1 MNKLLL
7 LTTIFLASC
16 MTEKQSVKKLAIIQ
30 SKYPEL
36 IAQNCADKFPIKETI
51 EVRVTI
57 THDTLKSTDT
67 LIKDTVINNEI
78 IRYVYLPG
86 QTITK
91 TIKKDSIIRLENTAN
106 LFVLESKL
114 KAANEVIIKQK
125 QLIVIGRWVGFLLM
139 IFIGVIFVFKKLL
152 K

>member
-1 MNKLLL
+1 MKYLLL
-7 LTTIFLASC
+7 LTTILFASC
-16 MTEKQSVKKLAIIQ
+16 MTEKQSVKKLAIIN

-36 IAQNCADKFPIKETI
+36 IAQNCSDKFPIRETI
-51 EVRVTI
+51 EVRETI

-78 IRYVYLPG
+78 IRYIYLPG

-91 TIKKDSIIRLENTAN
+91 TIKKDSVIRLENTAK

-114 KAANEVIIKQK
+114 KAANEQIIKQK
-125 QLIVIGRWVGFLLM
+125 QLIVIGRWVGFLLL
-139 IFIGVIFVFKKLL
+139 IIIGVFFIFKRFI
-152 K
+152 

>member
-7 LTTIFLASC
+7 LTILFASC
-16 MTEKQSVKKLAIIQ
+16 MTEKQSVKKLAIIN

-36 IAQNCADKFPIKETI
+36 IAQNCSDKFPIRESV
-51 EVRVTI
+51 EVRETI

-78 IRYVYLPG
+78 IRYIYLPG

-91 TIKKDSIIRLENTAN
+91 TIKKDSVIRLENTAK
-106 LFVLESKL
+106 LFVLEGKL
-114 KAANEVIIKQK
+114 KAANEQIIKQK
-125 QLIVIGRWVGFLLM
+125 QLIVIGRWVGFLLLIIIGLFI
-139 IFIGVIFVFKKLL
+139 IFKRFI
-152 K
+152 